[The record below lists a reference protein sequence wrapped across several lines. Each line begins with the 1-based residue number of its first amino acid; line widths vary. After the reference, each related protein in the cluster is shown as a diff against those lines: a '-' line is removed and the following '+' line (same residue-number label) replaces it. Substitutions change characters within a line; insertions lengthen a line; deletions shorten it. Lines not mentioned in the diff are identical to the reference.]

1 MRVTA
6 KVDYALRAMA
16 QLAAEPA
23 GNPVAATRLADEQAI
38 PLKFLHG
45 VLADLKRARLVRS
58 TRGPV
63 GGYELW
69 RPASEIT
76 VADVFR
82 AIDGPLVTVRDT
94 VLADLEYTG
103 PAAALRDVWMAARS
117 SLRQVFERV
126 TLADLVSG
134 DLPSDT
140 VALAAEYKAGRAT
153 SDPQRLPGRFE

>member
-1 MRVTA
+1 MRITA

-23 GNPVAATRLADEQAI
+23 GHPVAANRLAEEQAI

-58 TRGPV
+58 TRGQD

-69 RPASEIT
+69 RPAAEIT
-76 VADVFR
+76 VADIFR
-82 AIDGPLVTVRDT
+82 AIDGPLITVRDT
-94 VLADLEYTG
+94 VLSELAYTG
-103 PAAALRDVWMAARS
+103 PATALREVWMAARS
-117 SLRQVFERV
+117 SLRQVFENV
-126 TLADLVSG
+126 TLADLVRG

-140 VALAAEYKAGRAT
+140 LALAAEYKAGRAA
-153 SDPQRLPGRFE
+153 SDDRLPGRFE

>member
-1 MRVTA
+1 MRITA

-16 QLAAEPA
+16 QLAAEPV
-23 GNPVAATRLADEQAI
+23 GRPVAAIRVADEQGI

-58 TRGPV
+58 TRGAD

-69 RPASEIT
+69 RPATDIT

-94 VLADLEYTG
+94 VLSDLEYTG
-103 PAAALRDVWMAARS
+103 PATGLRDVWMAARA
-117 SLRQVFERV
+117 SLRQVFENV
-126 TLADLVSG
+126 TLADLVRG
-134 DLPSDT
+134 ELPSDT
-140 VALAAEYKAGRAT
+140 LALAAQYKAGRVVP
-153 SDPQRLPGRFE
+153 DHRVPGRFE

>member
-1 MRVTA
+1 MRITA

-23 GNPVAATRLADEQAI
+23 GRPVAAARLADEQAI

-58 TRGPV
+58 TRGAV

-69 RPASEIT
+69 RPATDIT

-94 VLADLEYTG
+94 VLSDLEYTG
-103 PAAALRDVWMAARS
+103 PAAVLREVWMAARA
-117 SLRQVFERV
+117 SLRQVFENV
-126 TLADLVSG
+126 TLADLVAG
-134 DLPSDT
+134 ELPSDT
-140 VALAAEYKAGRAT
+140 LALAAEYKAGRAAA
-153 SDPQRLPGRFE
+153 DHHGAPGRFE

>member
-16 QLAAEPA
+16 QLAAESP
-23 GNPVAATRLADEQAI
+23 GQPVSANRLAVQQNI

-58 TRGPV
+58 TRGPE

-69 RPASEIT
+69 RPATEIS

-82 AIDGPLVTVRDT
+82 AVDGPLVTVRNMA
-94 VLADLEYTG
+94 LSELEYAG
-103 PAAALRDVWMAARS
+103 PAETLREVWLAARA
-117 SLRQVFERV
+117 SLRQVLEKISI
-126 TLADLVSG
+126 ADLVTG
-134 DLPSDT
+134 ELPPD
-140 VALAAEYKAGRAT
+140 AT
-153 SDPQRLPGRFE
+153 APADQYHADWRHHP